1 MLYDT
6 LEYDPMAAL
15 GPLVPA
21 SPTASLGWPADK
33 GDPDSPRDL
42 LQSVKS
48 KHTPG

>member
-21 SPTASLGWPADK
+21 SPTASLGLVGLAR
-33 GDPDSPRDL
+33 G
-42 LQSVKS
+42 
-48 KHTPG
+48 